1 MSHKPIHTV
10 GPQLGIG
17 MNWSRKS
24 WWESNLI
31 IMECEKSQINKK
43 IVVLVVI
50 ENMKYFINSGFARI
64 TLMIE
69 FLMIIEDLLYQ
80 KCSTISDY

>member
-17 MNWSRKS
+17 MNRSRKS

-50 ENMKYFINSGFARI
+50 ENMKYFINSGFARLI
-64 TLMIE
+64 LMIE
-69 FLMIIEDLLYQ
+69 FPMIIEDLLYQ
-80 KCSTISDY
+80 KCTISDY